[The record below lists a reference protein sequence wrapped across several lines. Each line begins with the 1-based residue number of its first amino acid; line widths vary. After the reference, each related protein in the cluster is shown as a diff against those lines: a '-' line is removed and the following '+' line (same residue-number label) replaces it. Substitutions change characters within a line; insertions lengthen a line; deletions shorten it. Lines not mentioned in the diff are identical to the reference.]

1 MSADPEDYELWREM
15 WRERMRKKV
24 TVVGAGNVGSTIAMR
39 VAEKRLADVVL
50 IDIMEGVPAGKALD
64 IMEAAPVEKHDSKV
78 IGATADYTD
87 AKDSD
92 IVIITAG
99 IPRKPGMSRD
109 DLLSTNMGI
118 MRDVVTEVTK
128 VAPKSILIIVSNPLD
143 AMCHVAHET
152 SGFPNNRIIGMAG
165 VLDSARF
172 RSFIAMELNVSMENT
187 HAFVLGGHGDTM
199 VPLPRFSTVA
209 GIPITELIS
218 ADRIE
223 ALVDRT
229 RKGGA
234 EIVGLLKTGSAYYAP
249 SSGAVEMAEAILR
262 DQKKIL
268 PCAALLQGE
277 YGINDLFIGVP
288 CKLGEQ
294 GVEEIIE
301 ISLTQQ
307 EQEGLQHSA
316 NAVQGLVDDMK
327 RLQSE

>member
-1 MSADPEDYELWREM
+1 
-15 WRERMRKKV
+15 MRKKV
-24 TVVGAGNVGSTIAMR
+24 TVVGAGNVGGTAAMR
-39 VAEKRLADVVL
+39 IAEKKLADVVL

-64 IMEAAPVEKHDSKV
+64 LMEAAPIEMHDSKV
-78 IGATADYTD
+78 LGATADYSE

-109 DLLSTNMGI
+109 DLLSTNMNI
-118 MRDVVTEVTK
+118 MQNVVNEVVR
-128 VAPKSILIIVSNPLD
+128 VAPQSVLIIVSNPLD
-143 AMCHVAHET
+143 AMCHVAYES
-152 SGFPNNRIIGMAG
+152 SGFSKNRIIGMAG

-172 RSFIAMELNVSMENT
+172 RAFIAMELNVSVANT

-218 ADRIE
+218 AERIE
-223 ALVDRT
+223 ELVDRT

-234 EIVGLLKTGSAYYAP
+234 EIVDLLKSGSAFYAP

-262 DQKKIL
+262 DQNKIL

-277 YGINDLFIGVP
+277 YNINDLFIGVP
-288 CKLGEQ
+288 CKLGEN
-294 GVEEIIE
+294 GIEEIIQ
-301 ISLTQQ
+301 ISLTKE
-307 EQEGLQHSA
+307 EQDGLNYSA
-316 NAVQGLVDDMK
+316 NAVQELVDDMK
-327 RLQSE
+327 RLKTS